1 MRGCHTQ
8 RSMVVEVPLRCLT
21 KSRARL
27 CPAVEKIV
35 KSWVPDEPANAQIV
49 VLGADHFM
57 AIENTMVNAEG
68 ETVSLKPG
76 AEVDVVIEAA
86 VEDTIEKSDP
96 PLAVRSA

>member
-1 MRGCHTQ
+1 
-8 RSMVVEVPLRCLT
+8 
-21 KSRARL
+21 
-27 CPAVEKIV
+27 
-35 KSWVPDEPANAQIV
+35 
-49 VLGADHFM
+49 M

-96 PLAVRSA
+96 PLAVRSAKSSRRIPQNGRTYPLVTKLARHELNGSSRNRAYDQRDALHLGTPLQPSPGNR

>member
-1 MRGCHTQ
+1 MSDEKPSTTLPGTI
-8 RSMVVEVPLRCLT
+8 
-21 KSRARL
+21 
-27 CPAVEKIV
+27 EKIF
-35 KSWVPDEPANAQIV
+35 KSWVPDEPKTLRSWYWV
-49 VLGADHFM
+49 RTTFM